1 MKKNGFTLAEV
12 LIAVGLVAVVAAITS
27 PMISSIV
34 PDKKKVQ
41 VLKVA
46 KTVSEINN
54 ELLNSPVFYY
64 RPSNSNSNCEGL
76 DCTALPLASEWNNN
90 LYNGN
95 SKYMALL
102 AAHMDTTS
110 RNINAGASTGSFT
123 SSDGVVWTFTAPRV
137 FNVDIDP
144 RGRNCSAGANCNNPD
159 RFIFQVDKFGKV
171 RGGDALTRVY
181 LSNPNKLNDR
191 KADYRA
197 AGLIN

>member
-41 VLKVA
+41 VLKISKLVA
-46 KTVSEINN
+46 DINN
-54 ELLNSPVFYY
+54 ELLNSPVFYF
-64 RPSNSNSNCEGL
+64 RGSGSNCEGL
-76 DCTALPLASEWNNN
+76 DCKDRPIDPNWTDNANKRNSCMGEIKYRVLLEEHLDTINTDNN
-90 LYNGN
+90 GTF
-95 SKYMALL
+95 
-102 AAHMDTTS
+102 TT
-110 RNINAGASTGSFT
+110 
-123 SSDGVVWTFTAPRV
+123 SDGVVWHFNSDRV
-137 FNVDIDP
+137 FYVDIDP
-144 RGRNCSAGANCNNPD
+144 RGRNCSAGPNCNNPD

-191 KADYRA
+191 KADYSA